1 MLLGRA
7 WFPSHPRGREK
18 KTGSP
23 VSWTRPDR
31 FADAKEIVTLCVLA
45 NTAARTST
53 SKSIQRYQ
61 SSHAI
66 SSFAAIEN
74 AFTLWFAPS
83 PLHRI
88 NGTARHGRARIAF
101 AFAPKTIPFVV
112 VSKDEVGLTARAC
125 ETSRD
130 ERACAR
136 GTSNWLKT
144 VITEPRF
151 ESAHYFGG
159 DVKGTSTCDW
169 SKERN
174 CRAAE
179 VQRSAV
185 DEKHANACANSD
197 TESAHY
203 YFIPNRS
210 VVLIAKSTRDA
221 RLIKA
226 RSI

>member
-7 WFPSHPRGREK
+7 WFPSHSRGREK
-18 KTGSP
+18 KRVRPFLELDETDSP
-23 VSWTRPDR
+23 TRKKSWRYVCSQTQPRGLRPQKVSSAIKVVTRFLR
-31 FADAKEIVTLCVLA
+31 SRL
-45 NTAARTST
+45 
-53 SKSIQRYQ
+53 SKM
-61 SSHAI
+61 H
-66 SSFAAIEN
+66 
-74 AFTLWFAPS
+74 
-83 PLHRI
+83 LHCDSRPRRCI
-88 NGTARHGRARIAF
+88 ASTARHGRARIAF